1 MTRERCEL
9 GVDGQRRKA
18 KKGGTNEFH
27 DLDEHPVVL
36 RLREDIEQLG
46 SQRKVVLGV
55 LASEFGE
62 NVDGGGDDAW
72 RTKETK
78 SNELKEGEER
88 EEGKERAML
97 TLILV
102 LQTIAQTR
110 EVVLESF
117 GILFE
122 HSIHAEDSSFTD
134 LLR

>member
-1 MTRERCEL
+1 VTRERCEL

-78 SNELKEGEER
+78 SNELKGRRGEGRRER
-88 EEGKERAML
+88 ESHADLDPRPPDDRSDER
-97 TLILV
+97 
-102 LQTIAQTR
+102 
-110 EVVLESF
+110 SCP
-117 GILFE
+117 
-122 HSIHAEDSSFTD
+122 
-134 LLR
+134 